1 MIQQEYQGH
10 EVLAKSRIGKCKAE
24 MENRQKKNPKDGQ
37 HLFLLFPYN
46 LEVVIIRILQK
57 LSRPFGQHLLE
68 IQRTQEFEHLLHQ

>member
-24 MENRQKKNPKDGQ
+24 MENRQKKKSKGWPT
-37 HLFLLFPYN
+37 FISIIPYN
-46 LEVVIIRILQK
+46 LEAVIIRILRK

-68 IQRTQEFEHLLHQ
+68 IQRKQEFEHLLHQ